1 MNTKLCLLLIGLTVL
16 LLGVGGAGWMA
27 NHLWGPSTH
36 AATDGGSVDE
46 TAEGVVCTGFVDLE
60 HGVRSLAPLHPGRVA
75 AILVKENK
83 HVKAGTPILRLEE
96 DDARFQV
103 DEAEAALAVAQVQY
117 EQAGKLDA
125 QHRAQIAQQQ
135 AAIEAA
141 GFRLEAARL
150 ILKRKE
156 RQAKGDLAN
165 SEDVPIARHE
175 VKALE
180 AQHHAEEEKLT
191 ELKAVD
197 PSLTVR
203 KAQADVKRART
214 RHDQAKHQLDEC
226 TLKAP
231 SDGTVQRITVGAGDL
246 VTGNPAQ
253 PIVRFSP
260 DEEPLVRAEVNQE
273 FAQRVKEGMPAIIR
287 DDTRSGTSWYGK
299 VMRIADWFER
309 RRPDAQDPTAYT
321 DVRTVECLITIDS
334 GQPPLRIGQRMRVL
348 IGNVP
353 NLTR

>member
-1 MNTKLCLLLIGLTVL
+1 MNAKTCLLLVGLTVL

-27 NHLWGPSTH
+27 NHLWGPPSH
-36 AATDGGSVDE
+36 AATSGGSTEEVE
-46 TAEGVVCTGFVDLE
+46 EGVVCTGFVDLE
-60 HGVRSLAPLHPGRVA
+60 HGIRSLAPLHPGRVA

-103 DEAEAALAVAQVQY
+103 DEAEAALTAAQVQC
-117 EQAGKLDA
+117 EQAVKLEA
-125 QHRAQIAQQQ
+125 QHRAQLAQQQ

-141 GFRLEAARL
+141 GFRAEAARL

-156 RQAKGDLAN
+156 GQVKDYLAN
-165 SEDVPIARHE
+165 SEDVRIARNE

-203 KAQADVKRART
+203 KAQAEVKRART
-214 RHDQAKHQLDEC
+214 RRDQAKHQLDEC

-231 SDGTVQRITVGAGDL
+231 ADGTVQRITMGAGDI
-246 VTGNPAQ
+246 VTGNPTQ

-260 DEEPLVRAEVNQE
+260 DEEPLVRVEVNQE
-273 FAQRVKEGMPAIIR
+273 FAQRVKEGQPALIR
-287 DDTRSGTSWYGK
+287 DDTRAGTSWHGK
-299 VMRIADWFER
+299 VARIADWFER

-321 DVRTVECLITIDS
+321 DVRTVECLITIDP

-353 NLTR
+353 ALTR